1 MKILLLGGTS
11 DSTAILSLLAEK
23 NLPVV
28 TSVVTDYGRHLAS
41 QFGQEV
47 IQGRL
52 NATEMV
58 AVIEGYE
65 IDLIIDATHP
75 FADLVSK
82 EAMQAAELA
91 GVSYLRFE
99 RESTLDLTGATVVSS
114 TAEAIAYLKAS
125 PYQTIYLGTGSKTLP
140 DFVEGLS
147 DRRLVARV
155 LPTSDVLQACERLG
169 LLADQIHAI
178 KAPFS
183 KSCHKELLCQA
194 GAEIFVSKESG
205 AVGGIRDKIDVCLEL
220 GLECLIITRP
230 HLVYPQMVSS
240 LEDLEKYLAV
250 KERS

>member
-11 DSTAILSLLAEK
+11 DSTAILSLLAQ
-23 NLPVV
+23 NDISVV

-52 NATEMV
+52 KATDMV
-58 AVIEGYE
+58 AVIEEHG
-65 IDLIIDATHP
+65 IDQLIDATHP

-82 EAMQAAELA
+82 EAMLAAELA
-91 GVSYLRFE
+91 GISYLRFE
-99 RESTLDLTGATVVSS
+99 RQSTLDLTGAKVVSS
-114 TAEAIAYLKAS
+114 TAEAITYLKAS
-125 PYQTIYLGTGSKTLP
+125 SYQTIYLGTGSKTLP
-140 DFVEGLS
+140 LFVEELA

-155 LPTSDVLQACERLG
+155 LPTSEVLQACESLG

-183 KSCHKELLCQA
+183 KACHQELLRQA

-205 AVGGIRDKIDVCLEL
+205 AVGGIRDKIDVCLDL
-220 GLECLIITRP
+220 GIPCLIIARP
-230 HLVYPQMVSS
+230 QLDYPKTVSN
-240 LEDLEKYLAV
+240 LEELAVYLAIE
-250 KERS
+250 ERS